1 MFSSA
6 RNHVNDIKG
15 KRAPPFETQKGSAF
29 ALAVMEQVACFFKY
43 TQATNEM
50 SGKKA
55 MQAKFA
61 DVHTLATAG
70 TVPTLSDLGDMHVF
84 SWLLA
89 VADKQQVD
97 KWTNEAIRADVVNAA
112 AEKVNSAASSSSSS
126 RGAKINRKT
135 KVGAS
140 ARDMVLNLLS

>member
-29 ALAVMEQVACFFKY
+29 SLAVMEQVACFFKY
-43 TQATNEM
+43 TKGKNVM
-50 SGKKA
+50 KGKKA
-55 MQAKFA
+55 MQAKFS
-61 DVHTLATAG
+61 DVQAAATAG
-70 TVPTLSDLGDMHVF
+70 TVPTLTALGDLHVF

-89 VADKQQVD
+89 AADKAQVD
-97 KWTNEAIRADVVNAA
+97 KWTNEAIKADVVSAA
-112 AEKVNSAASSSSSS
+112 ADKVNKASTSSSSTSIVM
-126 RGAKINRKT
+126 RKKT
-135 KVGAS
+135 KVATS